1 MDSTEE
7 REKFMKLKNMLLT
20 IAAVVLVGC
29 APVQPASQQQEST
42 QNSTLKIGDPQF
54 TAGIDPAKDWEGWFT
69 IRFGIGETLFRL
81 TDDFNVEPWLAS
93 SYKKIDNQTW
103 EIHLKENVTFS
114 NGNPVNSDAVIAS
127 LQRLGENH
135 KSAKIFKTATYTAN
149 DALTF
154 TIHTEKSSPQFIHEL
169 VDPTTAIVDVT
180 STEKIIGTGPYEVT
194 EFKPNDSI
202 SLIAS
207 THYWNGNASIKEVHY
222 QIIPDQKTL
231 ELAIKS
237 KEIDGG
243 VDLNDDVAES
253 LKKDS
258 SVQVYN
264 LPSTRTYHLELNK
277 AKLHDKK
284 VRQAILYAI
293 NKQELTQDFL
303 KGHVTPSDGA
313 FLDSSIYST
322 GTFDNKQYQPEM
334 TIKLLEEAGYK
345 TKNADG
351 ILVNAQNEPLQIVLK
366 TYKRLANE
374 KIATAL
380 QQQLKKVGID
390 LKIDIQEKV
399 DGLNQLDYDIAL
411 ASAITLPT
419 GDPYYF
425 LNATLSSE
433 GALNYVKNSDSWLD
447 EKISTLAQEEDADTI
462 RSEVAKIQDYA
473 KEEAVVDYIGFINLH
488 GAMNN
493 DIHNFELS
501 ASDFYHITNKLVKD

>member
-1 MDSTEE
+1 MDPTEE
-7 REKFMKLKNMLLT
+7 REKFMKLKNTLLA
-20 IAAVVLVGC
+20 IAAAVLVGC
-29 APVQPASQQQEST
+29 APVQPSSQQQESS
-42 QNSTLKIGDPQF
+42 QNSILKIGDPQF

-81 TDDFNVEPWLAS
+81 TNDFNVEPWLAS

-103 EIHLKENVTFS
+103 EIHLKENITFS

-127 LQRLGENH
+127 LQRLGEKH
-135 KSAKIFKTATYTAN
+135 QSGEIFKTATYTAN
-149 DALTF
+149 DSLTF
-154 TIHTEKSSPQFIHEL
+154 TVHTEKPSPQFIHEL
-169 VDPTTAIVDVT
+169 VDSKTAIVDVT
-180 STEKIIGTGPYEVT
+180 STDKIIGTGPYEVK

-202 SLIAS
+202 SLTAS
-207 THYWNGNASIKEVHY
+207 AHYWDGNASIKEVHY
-222 QIIPDQKTL
+222 QLIPDQKTL

-237 KEIDGG
+237 KEVDGG
-243 VDLNDDVAES
+243 VDLNDDVADS
-253 LKKDS
+253 LKNDS

-264 LPSTRTYHLELNK
+264 QPSSRTYHLELNK
-277 AKLHDKK
+277 ARLQDKK

-303 KGHVTPSDGA
+303 KGHVTPADGA
-313 FLDSSIYST
+313 FLDSSIYSS
-322 GTFDNKQYQPEM
+322 GTFANKQYQPEM
-334 TIKLLEEAGYK
+334 TTKLLEEAGYK

-390 LKIDIQEKV
+390 LKIDIQENV
-399 DGLNQLDYDIAL
+399 DGFNQLDYDIAL
-411 ASAITLPT
+411 ASSLTLPT

-425 LNATLSSE
+425 LNASLSSQ
-433 GALNYVKNSDSWLD
+433 GALNYVKNSDQWLD
-447 EKISTLAQEEDADTI
+447 EKISALAHEEDSEKI

-473 KEEAVVDYIGFINLH
+473 KEEAIAYYIGFINLNA
-488 GAMNN
+488 AMN
-493 DIHNFELS
+493 DYVHHFELHS
-501 ASDFYHITNKLVKD
+501 SDIYQITNQLVKD

>member
-1 MDSTEE
+1 
-7 REKFMKLKNMLLT
+7 MKLKNMLLT

>member
-1 MDSTEE
+1 
-7 REKFMKLKNMLLT
+7 MKLKNMLLT
-20 IAAVVLVGC
+20 ITAAVLVGC
-29 APVQPASQQQEST
+29 APVQPSSQQQENT

-81 TDDFNVEPWLAS
+81 TEDFNVEPWLAS

-103 EIHLKENVTFS
+103 EIHLKENITFS
-114 NGNPVNSDAVIAS
+114 NGNPLNSDAVIAS

-135 KSAKIFKTATYTAN
+135 KSAKIFKTATYTVN

-180 STEKIIGTGPYEVT
+180 STDKIIGTGPYEVT
-194 EFKPNDSI
+194 EFKANDSI
-202 SLIAS
+202 SLTAS
-207 THYWNGNASIKEVHY
+207 THYWNGNASIKKVHY

-277 AKLHDKK
+277 AKLQDKK
-284 VRQAILYAI
+284 VRQAILHAI

-303 KGHVTPSDGA
+303 KGHVTPADGA
-313 FLDSSIYST
+313 FLDSSIYSS
-322 GTFDNKQYQPEM
+322 GTFANKQYQPEM
-334 TIKLLEEAGYK
+334 TAKLLEEAGYK
-345 TKNADG
+345 TKNTDG
-351 ILVNAQNEPLQIVLK
+351 ILVNSQNEPLQIVLK

-419 GDPYYF
+419 GDPHYF

-447 EKISTLAQEEDADTI
+447 EKIATLAQEEDADTI
-462 RSEVAKIQDYA
+462 RSDVAKIQDYA

-493 DIHNFELS
+493 DVHNFELS
-501 ASDFYHITNKLVKD
+501 SSDFYHITNKLVKD

>member
-1 MDSTEE
+1 
-7 REKFMKLKNMLLT
+7 MKLKNMLLT
-20 IAAVVLVGC
+20 IAAAVLVGC
-29 APVQPASQQQEST
+29 APVQPASQQQENT

-103 EIHLKENVTFS
+103 EIHLKENITFS
-114 NGNPVNSDAVIAS
+114 NGNPLNSDAVIAS

-180 STEKIIGTGPYEVT
+180 STDKIIGTGPYEVT

-202 SLIAS
+202 SLTAS

-264 LPSTRTYHLELNK
+264 LPSTRTYHLELNQSR
-277 AKLHDKK
+277 LQDKK
-284 VRQAILYAI
+284 VRQAILHAI

-303 KGHVTPSDGA
+303 KGHVTPSDSA
-313 FLDSSIYST
+313 FLDSSIYSS
-322 GTFDNKQYQPEM
+322 GTFTNKQYQPEM
-334 TIKLLEEAGYK
+334 TAKLLEEAGYK
-345 TKNADG
+345 TKNAEG
-351 ILVNAQNEPLQIVLK
+351 ILVNSQNEPLQIVLK

-419 GDPYYF
+419 GNPHYF

-447 EKISTLAQEEDADTI
+447 EKIAALAQEEDADTI
-462 RSEVAKIQDYA
+462 RSDVAKIQDYA
-473 KEEAVVDYIGFINLH
+473 REEAVVDYIGFINLH

-493 DIHNFELS
+493 DIHHFELS
-501 ASDFYHITNKLVKD
+501 SSDFYHITNKLVKD

>member
-1 MDSTEE
+1 
-7 REKFMKLKNMLLT
+7 MLLT
-20 IAAVVLVGC
+20 ITAAVLVGC
-29 APVQPASQQQEST
+29 APVRPASQQQENT

-81 TDDFNVEPWLAS
+81 TEDFNVEPWLAS

-103 EIHLKENVTFS
+103 EIHLKENITFS
-114 NGNPVNSDAVIAS
+114 NGNPLNSDAVIAS

-135 KSAKIFKTATYTAN
+135 KSAKIFKTATYTVN

-180 STEKIIGTGPYEVT
+180 STDKIIGTGPYEVT

-202 SLIAS
+202 SLTAS

-264 LPSTRTYHLELNK
+264 LPSTRTYHLELNQSR
-277 AKLHDKK
+277 LQDKK
-284 VRQAILYAI
+284 VRQAILHAI

-313 FLDSSIYST
+313 FLDSSIYSS
-322 GTFDNKQYQPEM
+322 GTFANKQYQPEM
-334 TIKLLEEAGYK
+334 TAKLLEEAGYK
-345 TKNADG
+345 TKNTDG
-351 ILVNAQNEPLQIVLK
+351 ILLNSQNEPLQIVLK

-447 EKISTLAQEEDADTI
+447 EKIAALSQEEDADTI
-462 RSEVAKIQDYA
+462 RSDVAKIQDYA

-493 DIHNFELS
+493 DIHHFELS

>member
-231 ELAIKS
+231 ELEIKS